1 MMLHRR
7 IRVRFRYKEIDF
19 FVPVDERV
27 REMATASNPRD
38 RFMLRRVLA

>member
-7 IRVRFRYKEIDF
+7 IGVRFRYKEIDF
-19 FVPVDERV
+19 FVPIEGHV
-27 REMATASNPRD
+27 REMATASNPSD